1 MIDLITQKN
10 IYSARIDLALDYV
23 NANLD
28 KKISIAELASAAYF
42 SPFHFHRIFQSLMN
56 ESIGNYVNRIKL
68 EKASQKLSY
77 TTKTILEIA
86 VDLGFSSTAT
96 FSRAFKNY
104 FGSTPT
110 QYRKNGLTKNSKI
123 CKNPVRESTDL
134 CTMEEEPTVIIK
146 ELEYEKIAY
155 ITVFNA
161 FKEGKA
167 LKSLNKLIAWSK
179 QMGVFDEGEILGM
192 SPDDA
197 VVTPKEKYRYLI
209 GITVP
214 VNFTFE
220 DSTIKI
226 MSIRK
231 SKYAMAKVSGSVE
244 NVINSWKFLY
254 DNWLI
259 SSNYEPSHLFAFEKF
274 VNKKSANDWSSFE
287 LELYLP
293 IKHLHCN

>member
-1 MIDLITQKN
+1 MITQKN
-10 IYSARIDLALDYV
+10 IYSARIDLALNYV

-28 KKISIAELASAAYF
+28 KKISIEDLAFAAHF
-42 SPFHFHRIFQSLMN
+42 STFHFHRIFQSLMN
-56 ESIGNYVNRIKL
+56 ESVGNYINRIKL

-77 TTKTILEIA
+77 TNKTILEISL
-86 VDLGFSSTAT
+86 DFGFSSTAT

-134 CTMEEEPTVIIK
+134 CTMKEEPTIILK

-167 LKSLNKLIAWSK
+167 LKSLNKLINWSK
-179 QMGVFDEGEILGM
+179 QMGVFNEGEILGM

-209 GITVP
+209 GITIP
-214 VNFTFE
+214 VDFTFD
-220 DSTIKI
+220 DSIVKI
-226 MSIRK
+226 MSIPK
-231 SKYAMAKVSGSVE
+231 SKYAITKVSGTVE
-244 NVINSWKFLY
+244 DVINSWKYLY

-259 SSNYEPSHLFAFEKF
+259 NSNYEPNHLFAFEKF
-274 VNKKSANDWSSFE
+274 VNKKNANDWSSFE
-287 LELYLP
+287 LELFLP
-293 IKHLHCN
+293 IKHIYNN

>member
-1 MIDLITQKN
+1 
-10 IYSARIDLALDYV
+10 
-23 NANLD
+23 
-28 KKISIAELASAAYF
+28 
-42 SPFHFHRIFQSLMN
+42 
-56 ESIGNYVNRIKL
+56 
-68 EKASQKLSY
+68 
-77 TTKTILEIA
+77 
-86 VDLGFSSTAT
+86 
-96 FSRAFKNY
+96 
-104 FGSTPT
+104 
-110 QYRKNGLTKNSKI
+110 
-123 CKNPVRESTDL
+123 
-134 CTMEEEPTVIIK
+134 MEEEPTVIIK
-146 ELEYEKIAY
+146 ELEYKKIAY

-167 LKSLNKLIAWSK
+167 LKLLNKLIAWSK

-293 IKHLHCN
+293 IKYLHFN